1 MNILHDCALRT
12 LATSQARTIA
22 LRLLLNSEFS
32 VLYTIMDTERFV
44 VGDAGVDGGVVAGGA
59 SASIVFSDWTVDSD
73 GDGGWWAGVG
83 AGAVAVAGGS

>member
-1 MNILHDCALRT
+1 
-12 LATSQARTIA
+12 
-22 LRLLLNSEFS
+22 
-32 VLYTIMDTERFV
+32 MDTERFV

-59 SASIVFSDWTVDSD
+59 SASIVFSDWTMDSD